1 MSGVAAGKLRHMVQL
16 QAQTGGQVQDPVTG
30 EMTST
35 WVPVAD
41 VWADVAPASG
51 REFLA
56 AAAEQSEVRGRIT
69 IRYRDD
75 VDATMRVA
83 YRGKWYAIL
92 AVLADADSWIEH
104 LTLMVAEGV
113 RLDR

>member
-1 MSGVAAGKLRHMVQL
+1 MSGVAAGKLRHWVQL
-16 QAQTGGQVQDPVTG
+16 QRQQSAQDPNTG
-30 EMTST
+30 EMVNT
-35 WVPVAD
+35 WVRLAD

-51 REFLA
+51 REFIA

-75 VDATMRVA
+75 VDATMRVVH
-83 YRGKWYAIL
+83 RGKTYAIL
-92 AVLADADSWIEH
+92 AALEDAESGLEH

-113 RLDR
+113 RIT

>member
-1 MSGVAAGKLRHMVQL
+1 MSGVASGKLRHWVQL
-16 QAQTGGQVQDPVTG
+16 QRQQSTQDPRTG
-30 EMTST
+30 EMVTT
-35 WVPVAD
+35 WVRLAD

-75 VDATMRVA
+75 VDATMRVV
-83 YRGKWYAIL
+83 YRGKWFAIL
-92 AVLADADSWIEH
+92 AALPDTDSGIEH

-113 RLDR
+113 RIT

>member
-1 MSGVAAGKLRHMVQL
+1 MSGVAAGALRHWVQI
-16 QAQTGGQVQDPVTG
+16 QRPVIAQDQSAG
-30 EMTST
+30 EMVTT
-35 WVPVAD
+35 WVELASL
-41 VWADVAPASG
+41 WAEVVPSSG

-69 IRYRDD
+69 IRFRDD

-92 AVLADADSWIEH
+92 AALPDAESGVEH

>member
-1 MSGVAAGKLRHMVQL
+1 MSGVAAGALRHWVQI
-16 QAQTGGQVQDPVTG
+16 QRPEIGQNPSTG
-30 EMTST
+30 EMVAT
-35 WVPVAD
+35 WVELAS

-69 IRYRDD
+69 IRFRDD
-75 VDATMRVA
+75 VDGTMRVA

-92 AVLADADSWIEH
+92 AALPDADSGVEH

>member
-1 MSGVAAGKLRHMVQL
+1 MSGVAAGKLRHWVQL
-16 QAQTGGQVQDPVTG
+16 QRQQSAQDPRTG
-30 EMTST
+30 EMVKT
-35 WVPVAD
+35 WAQLAD

-51 REFLA
+51 REFIA

-83 YRGKWYAIL
+83 YRGKTYAIL
-92 AVLADADSWIEH
+92 AALEDSESGREH

-113 RLDR
+113 RVA

>member
-1 MSGVAAGKLRHMVQL
+1 MSGVAAGALRHWVQI
-16 QAQTGGQVQDPVTG
+16 QRPQIAQDPSTG
-30 EMTST
+30 EMVTT
-35 WVPVAD
+35 WVELAS

-69 IRYRDD
+69 IRFRDD

-83 YRGKWYAIL
+83 YRGKWYAIVAAL
-92 AVLADADSWIEH
+92 PDADSGIEH